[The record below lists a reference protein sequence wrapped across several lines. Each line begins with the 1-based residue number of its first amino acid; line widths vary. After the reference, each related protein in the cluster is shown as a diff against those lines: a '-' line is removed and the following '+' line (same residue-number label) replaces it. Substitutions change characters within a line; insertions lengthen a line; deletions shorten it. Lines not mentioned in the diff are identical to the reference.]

1 MKNLL
6 IAFSLILLT
15 SINVYSQDEVS
26 SSNEDFKVTKTIKYS
41 QPKNIA
47 YINALIWI
55 AESFGDANEVI
66 KLKDKEEGIIVIK
79 GLTAFG
85 GFDTYFSMTLIFN
98 EEECLVTYKNFKDK
112 EYGYNTNGW
121 GIKPN
126 ACYTKS
132 CKKNYAKWY
141 SYLESGVM
149 GINERLSE
157 AIEN

>member
-1 MKNLL
+1 MKKLL
-6 IAFSLILLT
+6 LVILVFT
-15 SINVYSQDEVS
+15 FGMNAQNEAS
-26 SSNEDFKVTKTIKYS
+26 SSYEDFKVTKTIKYS
-41 QPKNIA
+41 EPKNIA

-141 SYLESGVM
+141 SFLESGVM
-149 GINERLSE
+149 GINERLAK
-157 AIEN
+157 AIED

>member
-1 MKNLL
+1 MKKLL
-6 IAFSLILLT
+6 LVLVMVALT
-15 SINVYSQDEVS
+15 FGMNAQNEAS
-26 SSNEDFKVTKTIKYS
+26 SSYEDFKVTKTIKYS
-41 QPKNIA
+41 EPKNIA
-47 YINALIWI
+47 YINVLIWI

-98 EEECLVTYKNFKDK
+98 EEECLVTYKNFKEK
-112 EYGYNTNGW
+112 EYGYKTNDW
-121 GIKPN
+121 GIEPN

-141 SYLESGVM
+141 SFLESGVI
-149 GINERLSE
+149 GLNGRLAE

>member
-1 MKNLL
+1 MKKLL
-6 IAFSLILLT
+6 LVLVMVALT
-15 SINVYSQDEVS
+15 FGMNAQNEAS
-26 SSNEDFKVTKTIKYS
+26 SSYEDFKVTKTIKYS
-41 QPKNIA
+41 EPKNIA
-47 YINALIWI
+47 YINVLIWI

-98 EEECLVTYKNFKDK
+98 EEECLVTYKNFKEK
-112 EYGYNTNGW
+112 EYGYNTNDW

-141 SYLESGVM
+141 SFLESGVI
-149 GINERLSE
+149 GLNGRLAE

>member
-1 MKNLL
+1 MKKLLFIITIILFTNLG
-6 IAFSLILLT
+6 
-15 SINVYSQDEVS
+15 YSQDEVS
-26 SSNEDFKVTKTIKYS
+26 SSYEDFKVTKTIKYS

-79 GLTAFG
+79 GLTAFD

-112 EYGYNTNGW
+112 EYGYNTDGW

-141 SYLESGVM
+141 SFLESGVM
-149 GINERLSE
+149 GINERLAE

>member
-1 MKNLL
+1 MKKLLFIIPIILFTNLG
-6 IAFSLILLT
+6 
-15 SINVYSQDEVS
+15 YSQDEVS
-26 SSNEDFKVTKTIKYS
+26 SSYEDFKVTKTIKYS

-141 SYLESGVM
+141 SFLESGVM
-149 GINERLSE
+149 GINERLAE

>member
-1 MKNLL
+1 MKKLLL
-6 IAFSLILLT
+6 ILILT
-15 SINVYSQDEVS
+15 SMTIYSQDEAS
-26 SSNEDFKVTKTIKYS
+26 STYEDFKVTKTIKFS

-66 KLKDKEEGIIVIK
+66 KLKDKEEGIIVVK
-79 GLTAFG
+79 GLSTFG
-85 GFDTYFSMTLIFN
+85 SFDTNLTMTLIFN
-98 EEECLVTYKNFKDK
+98 EEECLVTYKNLKEN

-141 SYLESGVM
+141 STLEGLVEM
-149 GINERLSE
+149 INSSLTLE
-157 AIEN
+157 ID

>member
-1 MKNLL
+1 MKKLLFIIPIILFTNLG
-6 IAFSLILLT
+6 
-15 SINVYSQDEVS
+15 YSQDEVS
-26 SSNEDFKVTKTIKYS
+26 SSYEDFKVTKTIKYS